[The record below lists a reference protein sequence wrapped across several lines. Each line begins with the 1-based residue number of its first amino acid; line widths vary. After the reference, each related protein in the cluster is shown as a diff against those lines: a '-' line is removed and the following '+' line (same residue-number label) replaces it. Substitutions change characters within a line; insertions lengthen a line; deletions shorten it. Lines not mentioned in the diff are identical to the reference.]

1 MSQDVNEKL
10 VEEKFSRTMK
20 WFNLSNA
27 VERPS
32 KIQREQVITR
42 IGPKRSNTS
51 VVFSS
56 QKSCCKREQKTM
68 QLEGY
73 VVLTEGSL

>member
-32 KIQREQVITR
+32 VRYTENRLSLELAPR
-42 IGPKRSNTS
+42 ILGRSL
-51 VVFSS
+51 
-56 QKSCCKREQKTM
+56 R
-68 QLEGY
+68 GA
-73 VVLTEGSL
+73 VLSE